1 MITRFEKRVVAV
13 ILAVILAI
21 PLSGLPS
28 VAVQAEE
35 TENIT
40 DAPQPEQPDM
50 AEEQQEGEETE
61 QSDEGAF
68 IPIIEEEE
76 QEETGEA
83 EGDGTPQAAGSE
95 QQEPEMPA
103 AQPEPSLEPAE
114 KSPNAEL
121 PDEQMEE
128 ITVQADGTMTRVST
142 VVEEAGMPVR
152 YRLIPEASGTY
163 YIDLCQYS
171 GVTIYEKTEYGE
183 TYVASGMGWSRS
195 SCRAELTAGTTYYID
210 ISCYSQTWEP
220 AAGTVNWAASMCKEI
235 GLGSYT
241 ARISQGGDT
250 AHYHLTGVEA
260 GIYFFKLEDSSM
272 NMNEVVYVQV
282 GYNGYSTSST
292 QYLMLDGAQEYY
304 ISVYSNDTGW
314 TGDISWSVE
323 ATALQDLAVGETIH
337 SSFVEGEKSTVYVFR
352 PEESG
357 NYRIIKSGSAQFY
370 ESIYDSNWKY
380 MAGGSMGTVMEAGQT
395 YYIYFNAY
403 RTGEADWRINL
414 QREVIAEEGQEYV
427 SDQNDPAYYKFVPAE
442 TGRYKIVPT
451 GDNGINSSVYDHNM
465 WSVFEQGEGYTLSE
479 GEEYYLSV
487 SGYWDQAVSWKIE
500 KIRQID
506 AQLGELYRFEADEA
520 VEYRFI
526 PQETGEYLVEG
537 ISIYGSDWMGINR
550 NPWDSV
556 QLEAGETYYLTTSGN
571 TYWSIDKA
579 EPAPEKERITV
590 GAGQTY
596 TFNTDEQVVYLFSP
610 EESARYHFLSDQR
623 VNVSVD
629 GMIKITGTDDG
640 LDGRTFLEQGKEYEI
655 SIEPVRSLETV
666 TWSMKKTGLQLAEE
680 GVSYTST
687 ADGETEYEFT
697 PEESGTYILSSED
710 SMECDFYD
718 ESWNKMAPYEIE
730 SDTGFGTSIYLEEGE
745 TCYIAIRPE
754 ETARWKLDGTET
766 SGEYGY
772 RILENGKA
780 EILRYTGNE
789 GNVEIPEEIDGKEV
803 SSIGYGAF
811 AGNNQIKS
819 VTIPG
824 KVTSLQYGAF
834 LSCSNLKSVAFSE
847 ESSLQTIGYMAF
859 KDCGNLV
866 EFHLPDSVRTIGEQG
881 FRNCTELDLDQMGS
895 SLETIGDGA
904 FQNTGLTSL
913 CIPDS
918 VTEVGGGAFY
928 DCALLDQVTLGK
940 GITGIPNI
948 MFSHCEELEQIE
960 IPENITYI
968 GESAFYNTGLRS
980 VDIPASV
987 TSIGSSAFASCTEL
1001 RDATVRGELTRIE
1014 NNAFYNT
1021 ALKEFAVGDTVRE
1034 IGKSAFAN
1042 NENLTSVTLP
1052 NSVTKIEYGAFNS
1065 CANLQ
1070 EIVLPDSLREI
1081 EGTAFEGCQSLDEI
1095 QIPDSVEK
1103 IGERAFA
1110 STGWYADQQQ
1120 GPVYAGKF
1128 LYKYKG
1134 DMPEQTV
1141 LEIADGTKGIVG
1153 GALYWQ
1159 DGLTEVQI
1167 PDTVKYIGASA
1178 FVGCENLREVHVPG
1192 SVTEIEKNALG
1203 YLDDTGLKVTDF
1215 TIYGLTGSAAETYA
1229 EENGF
1234 AFVSEGVAYI
1244 RGDVNEDGIAGGID
1258 DLRVV
1263 LRYVCKKVELTDSQK
1278 KAGDVTDD
1286 GEVGIEDLRK
1296 ILRFVCKKI
1305 TEL

>member
-35 TENIT
+35 AENIT
-40 DAPQPEQPDM
+40 DAPQPEQPDV
-50 AEEQQEGEETE
+50 AEEQQEGGETE
-61 QSDEGAF
+61 QTEEGAF

-76 QEETGEA
+76 PVEA
-83 EGDGTPQAAGSE
+83 EGDGTPQEESPDP
-95 QQEPEMPA
+95 QEPEMPA

-128 ITVQADGTMTRVST
+128 LTVQADGTPTRVST

-152 YRLIPEASGTY
+152 YRLIPEVSETY
-163 YIDLCQYS
+163 YIDLYEYS
-171 GVTIYEKTEYGE
+171 RVTIYEKTEYGE
-183 TYVASGMGWSRS
+183 TYVASGMGGYRS
-195 SCRAELTAGTTYYID
+195 SCGAELTAGTTYYID

-220 AAGTVNWAASMCKEI
+220 AVGTVNWTVSICKEI
-235 GLGSYT
+235 GLGNHT

-250 AHYHLTGVEA
+250 VHYHLTGAEA
-260 GIYFFKLEDSSM
+260 GVYFFKVEDNPM
-272 NMNEVVYVQV
+272 NTVVNIQV
-282 GYNGYSTSST
+282 GYNGYSTSSS
-292 QYLMLDGAQEYY
+292 QYLMLDGTQEYH
-304 ISVYSNDTGW
+304 ISAYSYDTAW
-314 TGDISWSVE
+314 TGDIAWSVE
-323 ATALQDLAVGETIH
+323 KAVLQDLAAGETIH
-337 SSFVEGEKSTVYVFR
+337 SSFVEGEKSMVYVFR

-357 NYRIIKSGSAQFY
+357 NYKMIGSDRTCAY
-370 ESIYDSNWKY
+370 AHTYDSSWNR
-380 MAGGSMGTVMEAGQT
+380 APGISLDSGGVVLEKGQT
-395 YYIYFNAY
+395 YYVCFDAY
-403 RTGEADWRINL
+403 NSGEVDWRIEL
-414 QREVIAEEGQEYV
+414 QREVIVEEGQEYV
-427 SDQNDPAYYKFVPAE
+427 ADQNEPAYYKFIPAE
-442 TGRYKIVPT
+442 SGRYKIVPA
-451 GDNGINSSVYDHNM
+451 GDDSVNSSVYDHNM
-465 WSVFEQGEGYTLSE
+465 VSVFEQGEGYTLSG
-479 GEEYYLSV
+479 GEEYYLNVFS
-487 SGYWDQAVSWKIE
+487 YEAKAVSWKIE
-500 KIRQID
+500 KIQQVEV
-506 AQLGELYRFEADEA
+506 QLGELYRSEANTA
-520 VEYRFI
+520 VEYKFI
-526 PQETGEYLVEG
+526 PQETGEYLAEG
-537 ISIYGSDWMGINR
+537 MYIYNSDWWCISLGSWS
-550 NPWDSV
+550 PV
-556 QLEAGETYYLTTSGN
+556 QLEAGETYYLSSSVN
-571 TYWSIDKA
+571 RYWSIDKA

-590 GAGQTY
+590 EEGQTY
-596 TFNTDEQVVYLFSP
+596 TFNTGEPVVYLFSP
-610 EESARYHFLSDQR
+610 EESARYHFMSDQR
-623 VNVSVD
+623 VNVCID
-629 GMIKITGTDDG
+629 GTIKIGGTDDG
-640 LDGRTFLEQGKEYEI
+640 LDGRTFLEKGKEYEI
-655 SIEPVRSLETV
+655 SIEPVQSPETV
-666 TWSMKKTGLQLAEE
+666 TWSMKKSILQSVKES
-680 GVSYTST
+680 VSYTSS
-687 ADGETEYEFT
+687 AGEEIEYEFT

-710 SMECDFYD
+710 NMECDFYD
-718 ESWNKMAPYEIE
+718 TSWNKMSPYEIE
-730 SDTGFGTSIYLEEGE
+730 SDTGFVTSICLEAGE
-745 TCYIAIRPE
+745 TCYIEIRPE

-789 GNVEIPEEIDGKEV
+789 GEVEIPEEIDGKEV

-811 AGNNQIKS
+811 AGNSQIES

-834 LSCSNLKSVAFSE
+834 LSCSNLKRVAFAE
-847 ESSLQTIGYMAF
+847 GTSLQTIGYMAF
-859 KDCGNLV
+859 KDCRNLAQ
-866 EFHLPDSVRTIGEQG
+866 FSLPDNIRAIGEQS
-881 FRNCTELDLDQMGS
+881 FRNCTKLDLGQMGS

-918 VTEVGGGAFY
+918 VTEVGKTAFY
-928 DCALLDQVTLGK
+928 ECTLLNNVTLGK
-940 GITGIPNI
+940 GIDGISDG
-948 MFSHCEELEQIE
+948 MFGNCEELGQIK

-968 GESAFYNTGLRS
+968 GESAFSNTGLRS
-980 VDIPASV
+980 VDIPESV
-987 TSIGSSAFASCTEL
+987 TSIGGGAFASCAEL
-1001 RDATVRGELTRIE
+1001 QEATVRGELTRIE
-1014 NNAFYNT
+1014 NSAFSNT

-1034 IGKSAFAN
+1034 IGEWAFAR
-1042 NENLTSVTLP
+1042 NEDLTSVTMP
-1052 NSVTKIEYGAFNS
+1052 NSVTKIEYGAFYS
-1065 CANLQ
+1065 SANLQ
-1070 EIVLPDSLREI
+1070 EIVLPDSLRVI
-1081 EGTAFEGCQSLDEI
+1081 EGMAFDGCQSLDEI

-1110 STGWYADQQQ
+1110 STGWYADQPQ

-1192 SVTEIEKNALG
+1192 SVTEIEKNAMG

-1258 DLRVV
+1258 DLRVI

-1296 ILRFVCKKI
+1296 VLRFVCKKI
-1305 TEL
+1305 EAL